1 MDRIIDLERVGMVM
15 DNLSEVEY
23 SVAKKNNEDLWNVYR
38 SMRDRIL
45 FLENCGIVSEKER
58 EGMLKWA
65 ENEYSANGG
74 AIEAIPATDEEFCD
88 VGF

>member
-1 MDRIIDLERVGMVM
+1 MERIIDLERVGMVM

-38 SMRDRIL
+38 GMRDRIL
-45 FLENCGIVSEKER
+45 FLENCGIVTDKER
-58 EGMLKWA
+58 AGMLEWA
-65 ENEYSANGG
+65 ENEYKANGG
-74 AIEAIPATDEEFCD
+74 TVDTKSVPDEDFCD